1 MEPLGKPRRWTEQG
15 FRASP
20 VLEPGP
26 DERPDRRKFLQTAG
40 LVGSGWLT
48 VVSRLLAVQAER
60 TREPAQSV
68 ILLWLAGGPSQL
80 ETFDPHPGASIAG
93 GTTAIATNVKGIRL
107 AADFE
112 HLAEVMDSVSLV
124 RSMVSKEGDHERGT
138 YLMKT
143 GYRPDPTVAHP
154 SIGAICCHE
163 LPTGKTEIP
172 RHISILPGQ
181 WPSRGGFL
189 GDEYDAFKVGDPAQ
203 KLPDLTGPVPQD
215 RDSRRVSDLDVV
227 ERAFARGRES
237 RVETTLHR
245 TTLHRARV
253 MMTSEQL
260 AAFDVAL
267 EPAQSRQTYGDT
279 PFGRA
284 CLAARRLIEVG
295 VRCVEVTL
303 DGWDTH
309 ANNHALQRERASPT
323 SAVARIDSA
332 KTPCFSQIRLKS
344 WHYILARPR
353 GNRRRC
359 GSFRPKWSSRIRCA
373 FSGRTTQRNRIV
385 RPSVVGAMTSVL

>member
-154 SIGAICCHE
+154 SNRSHL
-163 LPTGKTEIP
+163 LP
-172 RHISILPGQ
+172 
-181 WPSRGGFL
+181 
-189 GDEYDAFKVGDPAQ
+189 
-203 KLPDLTGPVPQD
+203 
-215 RDSRRVSDLDVV
+215 
-227 ERAFARGRES
+227 
-237 RVETTLHR
+237 
-245 TTLHRARV
+245 
-253 MMTSEQL
+253 
-260 AAFDVAL
+260 
-267 EPAQSRQTYGDT
+267 
-279 PFGRA
+279 
-284 CLAARRLIEVG
+284 
-295 VRCVEVTL
+295 
-303 DGWDTH
+303 
-309 ANNHALQRERASPT
+309 
-323 SAVARIDSA
+323 
-332 KTPCFSQIRLKS
+332 
-344 WHYILARPR
+344 
-353 GNRRRC
+353 
-359 GSFRPKWSSRIRCA
+359 
-373 FSGRTTQRNRIV
+373 
-385 RPSVVGAMTSVL
+385 